1 MVRLAA
7 LNSAATLACRFAPVE
22 AGMSPMW
29 EAIGDDDDDADEDSY
44 HVHDD
49 ESDDSYHD
57 NDAVILPE
65 RSQGCHQCWE
75 Q

>member
-7 LNSAATLACRFAPVE
+7 LNSVATLACRFAPVE

-49 ESDDSYHD
+49 
-57 NDAVILPE
+57 DAVILPE
-65 RSQGCHQCWE
+65 RRQGCHQCWE